1 MSKWGVSCQ
10 CGKVSFL
17 IHTPPARV
25 GTSPFPRALFSPGA
39 SGSSRA
45 GTVPCL
51 LCLGVLLTRE
61 SEPLRTPHAFS
72 GLHHHPTHP
81 RLARQLCGGRFP
93 AHRSGPTSATA
104 PTACCTKAGSC
115 VETFGFS
122 FPWVQL
128 SEWRW
133 GRVRDL
139 GPHLVL
145 RDHFCLVLQMTQG
158 GYLRP
163 CPGLPAPEL
172 ESWRTLPAP

>member
-1 MSKWGVSCQ
+1 M
-10 CGKVSFL
+10 
-17 IHTPPARV
+17 
-25 GTSPFPRALFSPGA
+25 
-39 SGSSRA
+39 
-45 GTVPCL
+45 PCL
-51 LCLGVLLTRE
+51 LCLGVLLVRE

-72 GLHHHPTHP
+72 GLHHHPTP
-81 RLARQLCGGRFP
+81 TTRQAAVWRKVPCPQERPLLRHSAHCLLHQSRKLCRNLRVLLSMG
-93 AHRSGPTSATA
+93 SAVR
-104 PTACCTKAGSC
+104 
-115 VETFGFS
+115 VEMG
-122 FPWVQL
+122 
-128 SEWRW
+128 